1 MNVNDAAA
9 ITNNEYKDVLM
20 YEKCLR
26 HSMNSIQ
33 SKDNKIGT
41 YKISRISFSWFDDK
55 IYIQNNECDGL
66 ALGH

>member
-33 SKDNKIGT
+33 SKDNKIELIKSAGFLFLVLMIKYT
-41 YKISRISFSWFDDK
+41 SRTMNVMD
-55 IYIQNNECDGL
+55 
-66 ALGH
+66 

>member
-20 YEKCLR
+20 NKKCLR

-33 SKDNKIGT
+33 SKDNRIGT
-41 YKISRISFSWFDDK
+41 YKISRISFSCFGDK
-55 IYIQNNECDGL
+55 ICIQNSGCDGL